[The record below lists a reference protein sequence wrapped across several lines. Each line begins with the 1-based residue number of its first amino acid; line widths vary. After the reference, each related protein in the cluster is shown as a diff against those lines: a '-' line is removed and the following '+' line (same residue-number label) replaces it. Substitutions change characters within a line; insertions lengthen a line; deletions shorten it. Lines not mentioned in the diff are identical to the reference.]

1 MFVINIFQLNANET
15 TSVTSENNVVVLDLL
30 PFHHYLI
37 SIAAVTVM
45 KGPFSEPI
53 AIEMPEDG
61 KGYLGTITGKV
72 INFFNYSSN

>member
-1 MFVINIFQLNANET
+1 MFVINIFQLSANET
-15 TSVTSENNVVVLDLL
+15 TSVTSENNVVVLGLL
-30 PFHHYLI
+30 PFHHYLL

-61 KGYLGTITGKV
+61 KKHLLESIIIT
-72 INFFNYSSN
+72 Y

>member
-1 MFVINIFQLNANET
+1 M
-15 TSVTSENNVVVLDLL
+15 TSEDNVVVLDLL
-30 PFHHYLI
+30 PFHHYLL

-61 KGYLGTITGKV
+61 KKHLLESIIIT
-72 INFFNYSSN
+72 Y